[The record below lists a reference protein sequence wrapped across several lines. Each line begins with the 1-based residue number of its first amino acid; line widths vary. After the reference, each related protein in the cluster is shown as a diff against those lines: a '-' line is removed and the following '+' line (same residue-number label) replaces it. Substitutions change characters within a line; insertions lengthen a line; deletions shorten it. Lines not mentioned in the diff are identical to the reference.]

1 MAIITKPANLTKGT
15 PMSFS
20 LSKSDLAALNEVSSN
35 AYYSDMQNWQS
46 VLVKYKSSN
55 GNQYEVLKFNVSDAN
70 PTANFNVS
78 ARALDLFEVQTIQ
91 IVDFDGGIFT
101 IGRGSLTTADFD
113 VDFNAGNGGGGGGGG
128 GGSYS
133 PFTISSFWG
142 WDGNTY
148 VTYGKDPSYQAW
160 HMSPEQFSQ
169 LQVGDNIVIY
179 PASGQGD
186 PFITTLASKED
197 LGGEEMGGLL
207 KITFTNPL
215 NGFYGFMMTFSPAS

>member
-1 MAIITKPANLTKGT
+1 MAIITKPATLTKGT

-20 LSKSDLAALNEVSSN
+20 LEKSELAALNEVSSD

-55 GNQYEVLKFNVSDAN
+55 GNQYEVLKFNASDAN

-113 VDFNAGNGGGGGGGG
+113 VDFNAGNGGGGGG
-128 GGSYS
+128 SYS
-133 PFTISSFWG
+133 PFTISSFWT

-148 VTYGKDPSYQAW
+148 VTYGKDPSYSAW
-160 HMSPEQFSQ
+160 HMSPEQFAQ
-169 LQVGDNIVIY
+169 LQVGDTIVVH
-179 PASGQGD
+179 PASGQGNS
-186 PFITTLASKED
+186 FTTTLASKED
-197 LGGEEMGGLL
+197 IGGSDMGGLL
-207 KITFTNPL
+207 KITFTDPL
-215 NGFYGFMMTFSPAS
+215 NGFFGFSITFSPAS